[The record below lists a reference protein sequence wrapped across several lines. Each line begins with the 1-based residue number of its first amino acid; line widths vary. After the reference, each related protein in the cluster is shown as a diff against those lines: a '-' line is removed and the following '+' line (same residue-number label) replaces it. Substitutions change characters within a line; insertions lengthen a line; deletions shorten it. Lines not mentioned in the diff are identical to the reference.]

1 MLKLETCTT
10 KEYLC
15 LSYLPLNNDVGLHNV
30 HNCLVW
36 QEGEDKTITIDDYVD
51 VESYSEEALMAAV
64 AKQPV
69 SVAIEASAWDFQL
82 YSEV

>member
-1 MLKLETCTT
+1 MLIGSFLLIFMLG
-10 KEYLC
+10 YC
-15 LSYLPLNNDVGLHNV
+15 LLRNLG
-30 HNCLVW
+30 CFFFG
-36 QEGEDKTITIDDYVD
+36 QQGEEKTVTIDEYVD